1 MIKEKYLDLD
11 LINKFIKKNK
21 VKEVKIIKEVY
32 STNFNFF
39 FILCIGFLGIII
51 YYKYIEKQRLHK
63 KEAEER
69 AILEAL
75 MKEEDKEQRVKKELE
90 KLSIFSKDIK
100 LNPNQVRNAVINDE
114 AGEKREKNENEMR
127 KKMNN

>member
-21 VKEVKIIKEVY
+21 VKEVKIKKEVY
-32 STNFNFF
+32 STNFNFL

-51 YYKYIEKQRLHK
+51 YYKYIETQRLNK

-69 AILEAL
+69 AILETLAQ
-75 MKEEDKEQRVKKELE
+75 EEEKKKEAH
-90 KLSIFSKDIK
+90 KLSIFSKEVK
-100 LNPNQVRNAVINDE
+100 LNSNHIRNAVINDQSSQ
-114 AGEKREKNENEMR
+114 KREKEENDLR
-127 KKMNN
+127 KKMNI

>member
-21 VKEVKIIKEVY
+21 VKEVKIKKEVY

-51 YYKYIEKQRLHK
+51 YYKYIEKQRLNK
-63 KEAEER
+63 KEVEER
-69 AILEAL
+69 AILETL
-75 MKEEDKEQRVKKELE
+75 VLKEEKEKNFE
-90 KLSIFSKDIK
+90 KISQDIK
-100 LNPNQVRNAVINDE
+100 LNPHHIRNAVINDQ
-114 AGEKREKNENEMR
+114 AGEKREKEENELR
-127 KKMNN
+127 KKINL

>member
-21 VKEVKIIKEVY
+21 VKEVKIKKEVY
-32 STNFNFF
+32 STNFNFL

-51 YYKYIEKQRLHK
+51 YYKYIEKQRLNK

-69 AILEAL
+69 LIFEAL
-75 MKEEDKEQRVKKELE
+75 AKEEEKKKELE
-90 KLSIFSKDIK
+90 KLSIYSKEVK
-100 LNPNQVRNAVINDE
+100 LNPQQIRNAVINDE
-114 AGEKREKNENEMR
+114 AGEKREKNENELR
-127 KKMNN
+127 KKMNI